1 MDNNTIIIVIAVVLI
16 GFGLLRM
23 RLFGAAGI
31 ASTARLQQLIDEGA
45 LVVDVRTPAEF
56 AAGHVEGAINIPLDE
71 IVDRTHELGEDGNP
85 VILYCNTGNR
95 SGQALVRLH
104 RSGRT
109 NLTNGGGLHHMPA
122 SSG

>member
-23 RLFGAAGI
+23 KLFGAAGI
-31 ASTARLQQLIDEGA
+31 ASTERLQQLIDDGA

-56 AAGHVEGAINIPLDE
+56 AADHVDGAVNIPLDE
-71 IVDRTHELGEDGNP
+71 IVGRREELGDGERP
-85 VILYCNTGNR
+85 VILYCNSGNR

-104 RSGRT
+104 RQGLE
-109 NLTNGGGLHHMPA
+109 NLTNGGGRHHMP
-122 SSG
+122 S